1 MRGGKCKWRSA
12 AHEARESGGAQ
23 SDAQAAQ
30 VELGVEPHDEKA
42 EPVRVVECEV
52 AHLAAADD
60 DAAGA
65 DRLGDRLH
73 HALHLLLLA
82 LRVREQL
89 VGRLEQHGA
98 LRTKRNW

>member
-1 MRGGKCKWRSA
+1 MQGT
-12 AHEARESGGAQ
+12 HEARESGGAQ

-30 VELGVEPHDEKA
+30 VKLGVEPHDEQA
-42 EPVRVVECEV
+42 ESVRVVQREV
-52 AHLAAADD
+52 AHFAAADD

-65 DRLGDRLH
+65 DRLGDCLH
-73 HALHLLLLA
+73 HVLHLLLLA

-98 LRTKRNW
+98 LRTQRSQ